1 MNLNVKVVSL
11 SVISALAVIG
21 CSKQEPPPP
30 PPAVAPPPPPPL
42 VIKLGHASPLTG
54 PQARFDVK
62 RELNSRLPAMDYGLF
77 FRAIERPEMREGM
90 DAFLQKRPP
99 EWPRS

>member
-1 MNLNVKVVSL
+1 MLHNSLYRRDLLLSMNKH
-11 SVISALAVIG
+11 
-21 CSKQEPPPP
+21 
-30 PPAVAPPPPPPL
+30 PL
-42 VIKLGHASPLTG
+42 VVHRRDVHRNVARRTDPKPAANQIALTG

-62 RELNSRLPAMDYGLF
+62 RELNSRLPQMDYGMF

-90 DAFLQKRPP
+90 AAFLQKRPP